1 MVQNLGSAKVHEPLQ
16 NGLPLFGLVLSVTGT
31 CTYQLTTFLVLILS
45 GKTENE
51 ILVEDSFSF
60 VDEILTPDRDLYM
73 ASLNV
78 DALLTNMPLDETIDI
93 YVKKF
98 FQNLETLLKIISTNY
113 THDLLILA
121 PKELF
126 FYI

>member
-1 MVQNLGSAKVHEPLQ
+1 MVQNLGSAEVHEPLQ
-16 NGLPLFGLVLSVTGT
+16 NRLPLFGLVLSVTGT
-31 CTYQLTTFLVLILS
+31 RTYQLTKFLVLSLS

-51 ILVEDSFSF
+51 FLVEDSFSF
-60 VDEILTPDRDLYM
+60 VDERLTPDRDLYM
-73 ASLNV
+73 ASLNI
-78 DALLTNMPLDETIDI
+78 DALLTSMPLDGTTDI

-98 FQNLETLLKIISTNY
+98 FQNPETFVKIISTNY

>member
-31 CTYQLTTFLVLILS
+31 RTYQLTKFLVLSLS

-51 ILVEDSFSF
+51 FLVEDSFSF
-60 VDEILTPDRDLYM
+60 VDM

-78 DALLTNMPLDETIDI
+78 DALLTSMPLDGTTDI

-98 FQNLETLLKIISTNY
+98 FQNPETFVKIISTNY